1 MAMRRWLL
9 LLATIIAT
17 PLGAAMAPPLPPA
30 APERMV
36 LAQDT
41 EAQWVP
47 FELTPGNQIKFSMA
61 IDGRPITAILDTGV
75 TVSVLSHRFATD
87 NGLKVMPGSQ
97 AIGVGGSVALGWANG
112 RALTIGGLTRSGGRM
127 GVVDLPTNATGG
139 AEPVDALI
147 GRDLVDR
154 YALDIDF
161 AQRRFR
167 LLPSGRLPFV
177 GESAPLTIAP
187 RQQLYVSELKIGSTN
202 LRPVIIDTGDGAT
215 VTMSTEAWR
224 SLPLTRPQSTTTLSY
239 SVGGPVTTELMVLP
253 SVSVGGATLQDA
265 EARIEPAGGFSAKM
279 GVAGRIGLGFL
290 QHYRVLL
297 DPRAG
302 RMVLASTGDA
312 PTPLLRSTS
321 GLLFSIDHD
330 RLQVLHVMRGGPA
343 AAGGW
348 KAGDQIC
355 SIDGTPVGSTYATN
369 PIARWSIDSPGRMVA
384 LGMCNGSMRDLTLEH
399 FY

>member
-1 MAMRRWLL
+1 MRRWLL
-9 LLATIIAT
+9 LLATVIAT
-17 PLGAAMAPPLPPA
+17 PLGAAMAPPLPPPS
-30 APERMV
+30 PERLV

-47 FELTPGNQIKFSMA
+47 FELTPGNQIRFSMA

-87 NGLKVMPGSQ
+87 TGLKVQPGSQ

-112 RALTIGGLTRSGGRM
+112 QALTIGGLTRSGGRM

-139 AEPVDALI
+139 AQPVDALI

-167 LLPSGRLPFV
+167 LLPSGRLPFT
-177 GESAPLTIAP
+177 GETAPLAIAP
-187 RQQLYVSELKIGSTN
+187 RQQLYVSELKIGSTD
-202 LRPVIIDTGDGAT
+202 LRPIIIDTGDGAT
-215 VTMSTEAWR
+215 VTVSNEAWQ

-239 SVGGPVTTELMVLP
+239 SVGGPVTTELLVLP
-253 SVSVGGATLQDA
+253 AVSVGGTTLHDA
-265 EARIEPAGGFSAKM
+265 EARIEPEGGFSAQM

-302 RMVLASTGDA
+302 RMVLASSGTA
-312 PTPLLRSTS
+312 PQPPLRSTS
-321 GLLFSIDHD
+321 GLLFSVDHD
-330 RLQVLHVMRGGPA
+330 RLRVLHVMRGGPA
-343 AAGGW
+343 AATGW

-355 SIDGTPVGSTYATN
+355 SIDGKPINASYSTTS
-369 PIARWSIDSPGRMVA
+369 IARWSIDSPGRVVA
-384 LGMCNGSMRDLTLEH
+384 LGMCGGGIRDLTLEH